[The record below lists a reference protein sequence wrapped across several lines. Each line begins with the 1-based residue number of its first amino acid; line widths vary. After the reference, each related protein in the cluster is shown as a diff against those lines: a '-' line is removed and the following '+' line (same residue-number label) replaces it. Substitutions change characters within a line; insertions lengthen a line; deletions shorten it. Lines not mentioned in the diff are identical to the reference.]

1 MARITSIA
9 ERPRALMALAL
20 AGSTWGLTLPLA
32 AIAIRSVSPGWLAS
46 MRFGLAALLLALMA
60 GRGSL
65 RAAFST
71 RIVGWGVFGYAG
83 VILLQGEAIERTS
96 VSHAAVLGGIVP
108 ALVVLIAMVRGGRR
122 PSFGAAVG
130 LLGAVG
136 GVVLFAG
143 GGGGHASLEGDGLV
157 LIASVCSAIY
167 IVAQPPLL
175 AGRSPI
181 GVTAVQ
187 MGAASLAS
195 LPFALLGEPTP
206 HIHEP
211 ALLALL
217 GLVVIGSLLP
227 FTLYAWGQTRVP
239 GEVAGAFLNLEAL
252 VGGIVG
258 VLAFHDPWGLG
269 QTLGM
274 TLMLAG
280 IALVVAKAPR
290 PAAARS
296 EALVARRVGD
306 AGEVAIEHLGEHRL
320 GRGGAHEQRH
330 RRAQLLG
337 VDRAEDRLRV
347 HGASVGENARAL
359 EQPRPQ

>member
-1 MARITSIA
+1 
-9 ERPRALMALAL
+9 MALAL

-32 AIAIRSVSPGWLAS
+32 AIAIRTVSPGWLAS
-46 MRFGLAALLLALMA
+46 MRFGIAALLLVVMA
-60 GRGSL
+60 GRGSI
-65 RAAFST
+65 RAALST
-71 RIVGWGVFGYAG
+71 RIVAWGVFGYAG

-96 VSHAAVLGGIVP
+96 VSHAAVLGGVVP
-108 ALVVLIAMVRGGRR
+108 ALVVVIAMVRGGRR
-122 PSFGAAVG
+122 PSLGAALG

-136 GVVLFAG
+136 GVAMFAG

-175 AGRSPI
+175 EGRSPI
-181 GVTAVQ
+181 AVTAVQ
-187 MGAASLAS
+187 MGAASLAT

-206 HIHEP
+206 HVHEQ

-258 VLAFHDPWGLG
+258 VLAFHDPWGPR

-274 TLMLAG
+274 TLMLGG
-280 IALVVAKAPR
+280 IALVVTKAPR
-290 PAAARS
+290 PALARS
-296 EALVARRVGD
+296 ETLVGSRVRDPVEIARQ
-306 AGEVAIEHLGEHRL
+306 HLGEHQL
-320 GRGGAHEQRH
+320 AGSGAHEQRH

-337 VDRAEDRLRV
+337 VHRAEDRISAARARRG
-347 HGASVGENARAL
+347 HDASALDQPGTQQRMTEVGERL
-359 EQPRPQ
+359 RQR